1 MVDEAFD
8 LAPSEVWADRFDPAD
23 EAANARPEVSAAEL
37 AAWEDAP
44 WF

>member
-8 LAPSEVWADRFDPAD
+8 LAPGEVWADRFDPAD
-23 EAANARPEVSAAEL
+23 EATNVPLVIPAAEL
-37 AAWEDAP
+37 AAWEAAP